1 MISLKGKFFLLPFF
15 LKCTP
20 PSSRLYP
27 GPNAQIPISRLKS
40 LSFIVFPFPYCQYY
54 HNSGGSDNQRSTL
67 VSFTSLFCL
76 FLPPSILSIPFT
88 SSAATTSASTYP
100 LASFPSP
107 KPLLSTTLP
116 ILIHP
121 FYPFHLFRPI
131 IG

>member
-1 MISLKGKFFLLPFF
+1 MFQA
-15 LKCTP
+15 
-20 PSSRLYP
+20 R
-27 GPNAQIPISRLKS
+27 
-40 LSFIVFPFPYCQYY
+40 PYEYCIIKIR
-54 HNSGGSDNQRSTL
+54 GSDNQRSTL

-121 FYPFHLFRPI
+121 FYPFHLFRRCR
-131 IG
+131 